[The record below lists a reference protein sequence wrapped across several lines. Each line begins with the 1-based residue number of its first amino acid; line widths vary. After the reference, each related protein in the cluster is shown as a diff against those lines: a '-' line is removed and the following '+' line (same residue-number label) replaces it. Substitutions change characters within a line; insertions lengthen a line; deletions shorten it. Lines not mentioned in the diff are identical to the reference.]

1 MSGIWFSN
9 RGQMIQV
16 ASAVISA
23 VLTAMGVLIALSV
36 QYPDI
41 FKLGVNGVSAG
52 WPLIAIPAGLALFGS
67 LIPNLLFPVLDR
79 IARRSFEK
87 RFPEF
92 RSSDEKPPVAQATPA
107 TTPVPAVEVKKPKP
121 EEFEIRDA
129 TRPNSGSILAPIGRA
144 SLGQKLCALRCSV
157 SMVRLASNW
166 LICHLTVMAACSTAA
181 KK

>member
-107 TTPVPAVEVKKPKP
+107 TTPVPAVEVKKPQP
-121 EEFEIRDA
+121 E
-129 TRPNSGSILAPIGRA
+129 
-144 SLGQKLCALRCSV
+144 
-157 SMVRLASNW
+157 
-166 LICHLTVMAACSTAA
+166 
-181 KK
+181 